1 MKRGAFLLAGIPLLA
16 VVTACGSVGSAAAS
30 PATARPTAPAASP
43 AAPTAAPVA
52 STNVV
57 IRDFAFTPRTI
68 QVKVGSTVT
77 WTNQDGDAHTVDFKP
92 SGGSISPVLETGA
105 TFSRTFG
112 SVGTFAYICSIHPE
126 MHGTVVVTNG

>member
-1 MKRGAFLLAGIPLLA
+1 MKRGAFLLGGIPLLA
-16 VVTACGSVGSAAAS
+16 LITACGGAGSAAAS
-30 PATARPTAPAASP
+30 PATPTPAATAASP
-43 AAPTAAPVA
+43 PASTADPIAT
-52 STNVV
+52 TNVV

-92 SGGSISPVLETGA
+92 SGGSTSPVLETGA

-112 SVGTFAYICSIHPE
+112 SAGTFAYMCSIHPE